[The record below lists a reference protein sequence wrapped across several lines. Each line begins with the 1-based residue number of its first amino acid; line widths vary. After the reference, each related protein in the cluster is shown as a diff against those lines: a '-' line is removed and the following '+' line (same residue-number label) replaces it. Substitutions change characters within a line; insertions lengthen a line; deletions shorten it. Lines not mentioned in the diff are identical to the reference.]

1 MSAGPG
7 VPQGAGAGDLLIE
20 LLRVGVYAVAAVLIV
35 FAIWLL
41 WGKRGEEAIARRT
54 GRRTGR
60 PVGRDIGERGRVK
73 WWFGG
78 IAAWSEDMTTP
89 TRMTFALS
97 SLLLGYHM
105 AAWTAPGHVLPFR
118 IPLDLWFVLVGGAA
132 FACLASVWMD
142 RREANERRADEE

>member
-20 LLRVGVYAVAAVLIV
+20 SLRVGVYAVAAVLIV

-54 GRRTGR
+54 GR
-60 PVGRDIGERGRVK
+60 PVGRDIGEHVRMK
-73 WWFGG
+73 WWFGR
-78 IAAWSEDMTTP
+78 IEAWAQGLTTP
-89 TRMTFALS
+89 TRMTVALS
-97 SLLLGYHM
+97 SLLLGYHL

-118 IPLDLWFVLVGGAA
+118 IPLELWFVLVGGAI

-142 RREANERRADEE
+142 RREANEQRVDEE